1 MTTIAAIQ
9 KLHGW
14 ELAADG
20 QTTSGD
26 RPFASVDQ
34 AKIIK
39 RADYTFACA
48 GKGYACDV
56 AAFHWIP
63 PESRALDS
71 TQQTYQHIVK
81 HVIPS
86 LRETFEQHAVTFD
99 GDESFQ
105 MLLAHQGLLVQIECD
120 FTVLMEDSGLYAI
133 GSGAAYALGAMAAGV
148 DPPEAVRIAS
158 LFDIWTG
165 SDVESH
171 WEGSAL

>member
-9 KLHGW
+9 KFYGW

-34 AKIIK
+34 PKIIK

-63 PESRALDS
+63 PESRALET

-81 HVIPS
+81 HVVPS
-86 LRETFEQHAVTFD
+86 LRETFEQHGVTFD

-133 GSGAAYALGAMAAGV
+133 GSGAAYALGAMAAGL
-148 DPPEAVRIAS
+148 DPLEAVRIAS

-165 SDVESH
+165 SDVESC
-171 WEGSAL
+171 SAGGDL